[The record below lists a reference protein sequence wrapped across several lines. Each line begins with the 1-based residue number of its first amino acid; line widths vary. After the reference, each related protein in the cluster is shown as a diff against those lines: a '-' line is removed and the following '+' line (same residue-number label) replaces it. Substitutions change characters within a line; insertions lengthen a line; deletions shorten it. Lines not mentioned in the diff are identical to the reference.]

1 MRRKERI
8 QMVRKLLWTN
18 RQMSLPDIAK
28 ETGVSLRTTYRD
40 LHSVYSHPIQ
50 DAPLNLNTR

>member
-1 MRRKERI
+1 MKRKERI

-18 RQMSLPDIAK
+18 RQISLQDIAR

-40 LHSVYSHPIQ
+40 LHTVYSHPMN
-50 DAPLNLNTR
+50 DTRPNPNTQ

>member
-1 MRRKERI
+1 MKRKERI

-18 RQMSLPDIAK
+18 RQISLMDISK

-40 LHSVYSHPIQ
+40 LHSVYSHPLQ
-50 DAPLNLNTR
+50 DVRPNLFAQ

>member
-18 RQMSLPDIAK
+18 RQMSLQEISK
-28 ETGVSLRTTYRD
+28 VTGVSLRTTYRD
-40 LHSVYSHPIQ
+40 LHSVYSHAMPE
-50 DAPLNLNTR
+50 DRPNLDMQ

>member
-18 RQMSLPDIAK
+18 RQMSLQDIAK

-50 DAPLNLNTR
+50 DMHPSQNPQ